1 MSTLHPKRRLNPDHL
16 GRVRALPCIVCEMT
30 GEQQTSPT
38 EAHHIKRDESG
49 QFYRS
54 QKAHDDETIPLC
66 HYHHWNGVGSGYT
79 HRGFEAE
86 FGNERD
92 LLART
97 LATLGITK
105 GEAA

>member
-16 GRVRALPCIVCEMT
+16 RAVRELPCIACEHT
-30 GEQQTSPT
+30 GEQQVSPT
-38 EAHHIKRDESG
+38 EAHHIRRGADG
-49 QFYRS
+49 QFYGKG

-66 HYHHWNGVGSGYT
+66 YYHHWNGVGSIYT

-92 LLART
+92 LLQKT
-97 LATLGITK
+97 LKRLGI
-105 GEAA
+105 EVAA

>member
-1 MSTLHPKRRLNPDHL
+1 MRRVRRLNPAHL
-16 GRVRALPCIVCEMT
+16 RLVRALPCIACEMT

-38 EAHHIKRDESG
+38 EAHHIKRDETG
-49 QFYRS
+49 QTYGTG

-66 HYHHWNGVGSGYT
+66 HYHHWNGVGSGFT
-79 HRGFEAE
+79 HRSFEAE

-97 LATLGITK
+97 LETLGITK